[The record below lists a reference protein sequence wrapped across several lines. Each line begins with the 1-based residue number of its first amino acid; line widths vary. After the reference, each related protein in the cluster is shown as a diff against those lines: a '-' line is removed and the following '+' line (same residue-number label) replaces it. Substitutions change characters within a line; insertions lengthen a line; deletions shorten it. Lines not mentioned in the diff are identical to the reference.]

1 VFARTKRLTLR
12 PGWAEDAAELARTI
26 DHQEVARMLARVPW
40 PYDNSDAEAFLS
52 LPTRLTE
59 PRLLILEHVGNTAH
73 IVGGIGLHREGDA
86 HELGYWLTPGAW
98 GRGIA
103 TEAGRAVIDMA
114 RETLGLRQLHARHFL
129 DNPASGKVLRTLG
142 FRATGEVKRMRSR
155 AREGASPCATYTL
168 DLVQEDRSVSRMA
181 A

>member
-1 VFARTKRLTLR
+1 MFARTMRLTLR
-12 PGWAEDAAELARTI
+12 PGWAEDAAELARAI
-26 DHQEVARMLARVPW
+26 DHQEVARMLSRVPW
-40 PYDNSDAEAFLS
+40 PYDLSDAEAFLS
-52 LPTRLTE
+52 LPTSLTE
-59 PRLLILEHVGNTAH
+59 PRLLILEHVGTAAQ
-73 IVGGIGLHREGDA
+73 IVGGIGLHRTGNA

-103 TEAGRAVIDMA
+103 IEAGRAVIDMA

-129 DNPASGKVLRTLG
+129 DNPASGTVLRNLG
-142 FRATGEVKRMRSR
+142 FRAMGGVNRMHSR

-168 DLVQEDRSVSRMA
+168 DLVPEDRSVPRMA